1 MAVDYITGSKTAV
14 TAAKLNQLWAEV
26 DTIAGKALDE
36 KSCLLVS
43 DHTDRTL
50 FGQPFYFFTASEA
63 KIIGGLKAGLNATM
77 ADMVTYIERK
87 MGSEWRKAGF

>member
-1 MAVDYITGSKTAV
+1 MAVNYITGSKTAV

-50 FGQPFYFFTASEA
+50 FGQPFYFFTASDHTTNDYTVFRGA
-63 KIIGGLKAGLNATM
+63 IGAGSGK
-77 ADMVTYIERK
+77 R
-87 MGSEWRKAGF
+87 SQ